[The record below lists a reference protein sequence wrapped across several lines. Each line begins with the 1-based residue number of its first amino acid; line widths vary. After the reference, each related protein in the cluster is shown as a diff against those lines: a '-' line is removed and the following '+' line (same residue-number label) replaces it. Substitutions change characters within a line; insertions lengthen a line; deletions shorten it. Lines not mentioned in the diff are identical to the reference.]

1 MTQLDEFYAAYDR
14 VLQKWPVEVE
24 SIDMSTAHGTTRV
37 NACGSADHP
46 ALVLLPGAG
55 ATSTVWFANVAA
67 LARHYRVYALDL
79 MGDVGR
85 SVPGETS
92 IGSVDELLDWL
103 STVLDGLDLPTAAIC
118 GHSYG
123 AMIALAYSLRNG
135 SRVEAL
141 TLLDPNGCFG
151 PMSAQYLLH
160 AIPILLSPND
170 TRQRR
175 FVEWETGGRELDSDW
190 LDVLALGAAHFPK
203 SKTIVPKRPK
213 PAEFENSGSTP
224 PCCWQEKGKYTT
236 LPVSSR
242 QSGRSWPERG
252 RWCSRTQRITRCRCF
267 PPPR

>member
-103 STVLDGLDLPTAAIC
+103 STVLDGLDLPTAAI
-118 GHSYG
+118 
-123 AMIALAYSLRNG
+123 
-135 SRVEAL
+135 
-141 TLLDPNGCFG
+141 
-151 PMSAQYLLH
+151 
-160 AIPILLSPND
+160 
-170 TRQRR
+170 
-175 FVEWETGGRELDSDW
+175 
-190 LDVLALGAAHFPK
+190 
-203 SKTIVPKRPK
+203 
-213 PAEFENSGSTP
+213 
-224 PCCWQEKGKYTT
+224 
-236 LPVSSR
+236 
-242 QSGRSWPERG
+242 
-252 RWCSRTQRITRCRCF
+252 
-267 PPPR
+267 